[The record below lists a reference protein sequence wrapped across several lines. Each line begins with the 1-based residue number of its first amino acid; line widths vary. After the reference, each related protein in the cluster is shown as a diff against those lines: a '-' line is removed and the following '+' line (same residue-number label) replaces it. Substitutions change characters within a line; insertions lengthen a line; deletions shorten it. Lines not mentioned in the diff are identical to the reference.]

1 MKGERSLRLRAEGDP
16 AAVASGAHVP
26 IFSVP
31 HHHRFS
37 MRTLVASVVLLLA
50 VPAVQAQAPAAG
62 GPARG
67 LGIDRQGMDA
77 AVRPQDDL
85 FRYANGGWLANT
97 AIPADRSSYGTFNI
111 LRDTSEADVRAIIE
125 DAAAGRVQDPDA
137 QRIGAY
143 YTAYMDSARVER
155 LGLAPL
161 RPDLDR
167 LAAVTTKPGLMR
179 YFARNGRGFGPSPVG
194 GYVGVDSRNSSRH
207 VFYVSQSGTG
217 LPDRSYYL
225 EDRFADARAGYLV
238 YLERLQRLART
249 GNPAQDA
256 RAVLALE
263 TAIATAQWTRVQ
275 NRDPEARYNPMS
287 VRDLV
292 ARYPNL
298 HLDVMLD
305 EWGVA
310 GRVDSVVVGQPPFLA
325 ALDSIAAA
333 TPLATWTAYARVRT
347 LSEAAGVLPRAY
359 SQASFDFFGRQLS
372 GQQADR
378 PRWKKAV
385 AATAGTLGESV
396 GRVYV
401 GRHYPAAAAARMDAL
416 IENLREAFRE
426 SITGLQWMSPETR
439 AQALAKLDTYTYKIG
454 HPAEWEA
461 YEGLEVSP
469 RDLVANLRRAS
480 QWRYADMMSKLGAAP
495 DRAQWGMTPQTVN
508 AYYNPA
514 FNEIV
519 FPAAILQPPFFDVA
533 ADDAVN
539 YGSIG
544 AVIGHEFS
552 HGFDDQGSQYDAQG
566 NLRNWWTDADRAAFT
581 EKTDRL
587 AAQYDAYAPYPDA
600 NVNGRLTLGENI
612 ADLSGLTMAYRAY
625 QRSLG
630 GRPAPVIDGLTGDQ
644 RFFIGWARSW
654 RVASREAAL
663 RQQLQTD
670 SHSPGEYRANGPV
683 GHLDAFYTAFDV
695 RPGDAMYI
703 APENRIRLW

>member
-1 MKGERSLRLRAEGDP
+1 
-16 AAVASGAHVP
+16 
-26 IFSVP
+26 
-31 HHHRFS
+31 
-37 MRTLVASVVLLLA
+37 MRTLVAASVLLLA
-50 VPAVQAQAPAAG
+50 VPAVQAQAPAP
-62 GPARG
+62 PARG
-67 LGIDRQGMDA
+67 LGIDMPGMDA

-97 AIPADRSSYGTFNI
+97 AIPADRASYGTFNI

-137 QRIGAY
+137 ARIGAY

-161 RPDLDR
+161 QPDLDR
-167 LAAVTTKPGLMR
+167 LAAVRTTEGLMR
-179 YFARNGRGFGPSPVG
+179 YFARNSRGFGPSPVG
-194 GYVGVDSRNSSRH
+194 GYVGVDSRNSARH

-225 EDRFADARAGYLV
+225 EDRFADARAGYLT
-238 YLERLQRLART
+238 YLERLQTLAGT
-249 GNPAQDA
+249 GNPAADA

-275 NRDPEARYNPMS
+275 NRNPEARYNPTS

-292 ARYPNL
+292 RTYPNL
-298 HLDVMLD
+298 HLGAMMQ

-310 GRVDSVVVGQPPFLA
+310 GRVDTVVVGQPPFLA
-325 ALDSIAAA
+325 ALDSIMAA

-347 LSEAAGVLPRAY
+347 LSEAAGVLPSAY
-359 SQASFDFFGRQLS
+359 AQASFDFYGRQLS
-372 GQQADR
+372 GQLADR

-385 AATAGTLGESV
+385 SATAGTLGESV

-401 GRHYPAAAAARMDAL
+401 SRHYPAAAAARMDAL
-416 IENLREAFRE
+416 IENLREAFRS
-426 SITGLQWMSPETR
+426 SITDLAWMSPATR
-439 AQALAKLDTYTYKIG
+439 QQALAKLDTYTYKIG

-461 YEGLEVSP
+461 YEGLDVSP
-469 RDLVANLRRAS
+469 TDLVANLRSAA
-480 QWRYADMMSKLGAAP
+480 QWRFADMMSELGEAP
-495 DRAQWGMTPQTVN
+495 DRTEWGMTPQTVN

-552 HGFDDQGSQYDAQG
+552 HGFDDQGSQYDAEG

-581 EKTDRL
+581 ERTDRL
-587 AAQYDAYAPYPDA
+587 AAQYDAYTPFPDA
-600 NVNGRLTLGENI
+600 AVNGRLTLGENI

-630 GRPAPVIDGLTGDQ
+630 GQPAPVIGGLTGDQ
-644 RFFIGWARSW
+644 RFFVGWARSW

-695 RPGDAMYI
+695 QPGDAMYI